1 MSDVFQQRVN
11 RREDHQADRCACDFV
26 RNRLHDRVVDQESDR
41 EKDQHDHQPQPR
53 VRARRRRVLED
64 DLAVVVDQHREQN
77 AGDPRPRR
85 APSKPE
91 EGSRQQL
98 RVHDFLRRPI
108 QFRLEGTV
116 DPVEEVE
123 MTDPDDS
130 HHNMRPAEDELKPVV
145 YLRIHCALLTR
156 LEHRL
161 QPVNPAKAGAPLLQ
175 VLR

>member
-1 MSDVFQQRVN
+1 MADVLQEKIDRG
-11 RREDHQADRCACDFV
+11 EDHEINRCANDFV
-26 RNRLHDRVVDQESDR
+26 RHRLHDRVVDHESDG
-41 EKDQHDHQPQPR
+41 EKNENDHQPQPR
-53 VRARRRRVLED
+53 IRSGRGRILEYHP
-64 DLAVVVDQHREQN
+64 AVVINQDRQQN
-77 AGDPRPRR
+77 SGDPRPRC
-85 APSKPE
+85 APAKPE
-91 EGSRQQL
+91 QRARHQL
-98 RVHDFLRRPI
+98 RIHDFLRRTVE
-108 QFRLEGTV
+108 FGLERAI

-130 HHNMRPAEDELKPVV
+130 DDDVRPAEDELKPVV